1 MIDRIINRVLARMQE
16 DLSAE
21 QLKKLENTLA
31 MQLHGLQIEKE
42 HTELVISERRWEKI
56 LRTYIASKRL
66 ENCAEGTL
74 KAYSRCIRMLFEGIN
89 KNIKDIHTNDLRY
102 YLAMYQE
109 QRQISS
115 SYLETLR
122 HYISS
127 FFSWASD
134 EGYISSNPAKKL
146 KRVKV
151 TQKIKKPFTA
161 EEREHLKDIAKTER
175 DLAIMEM
182 LYSTAC
188 RVGELVSINRDDID
202 FAKQEVVIYGQK
214 GKKERKVYITDGCM
228 YHLKK
233 YLEGREDNN
242 SALFVSSKLPHN
254 RIGKEAIQA
263 MLRKLGK
270 KAGIHA
276 HPHKYRRTMLTDAGV
291 RGIPLQEIQQYA
303 GHVKTDTTMLYIAV
317 KEESIRASFRRYIA

>member
-1 MIDRIINRVLARMQE
+1 
-16 DLSAE
+16 
-21 QLKKLENTLA
+21 
-31 MQLHGLQIEKE
+31 
-42 HTELVISERRWEKI
+42 
-56 LRTYIASKRL
+56 
-66 ENCAEGTL
+66 
-74 KAYSRCIRMLFEGIN
+74 
-89 KNIKDIHTNDLRY
+89 
-102 YLAMYQE
+102 
-109 QRQISS
+109 
-115 SYLETLR
+115 
-122 HYISS
+122 
-127 FFSWASD
+127 
-134 EGYISSNPAKKL
+134 
-146 KRVKV
+146 
-151 TQKIKKPFTA
+151 
-161 EEREHLKDIAKTER
+161 
-175 DLAIMEM
+175 
-182 LYSTAC
+182 
-188 RVGELVSINRDDID
+188 
-202 FAKQEVVIYGQK
+202 
-214 GKKERKVYITDGCM
+214 M